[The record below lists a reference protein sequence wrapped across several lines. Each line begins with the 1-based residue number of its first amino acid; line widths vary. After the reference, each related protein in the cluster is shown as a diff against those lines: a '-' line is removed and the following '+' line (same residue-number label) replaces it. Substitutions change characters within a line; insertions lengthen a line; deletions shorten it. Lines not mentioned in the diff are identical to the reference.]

1 MDLYPLIKPL
11 VMRFD
16 PELGH
21 TFAILALRL
30 GLVPPQ
36 PRLAEPV
43 LATRV
48 FGLDFANPVGLAAGF
63 DKNAMAIDAMLAQ
76 GFGCVEVGTVTPRPQ
91 PGNPKPRLFRLVPDR
106 AVINRMGFNNAGM
119 EAMAARLA
127 ARKAK
132 RPGIVGVN
140 LGKNKD
146 TERAVDDYVAG
157 TLCLAPLADYIAIN
171 VSSPN
176 TPGLRALQSREPL
189 VEILAG
195 VRGALDTVEKTH
207 GRRPPLLL
215 KIAPDLTPED
225 LADIAAVCLGE
236 DLNLPEGET
245 GVDGLIVTNTT
256 WARDGLTSPLRGEQ
270 GGLSGAPLMDPS
282 TAVLA
287 AMYRLT
293 QGLLPLVGVGGISTG
308 ADAYAKIRAG
318 ASLVQFYTAMVFDG
332 PALGAKVARELADC
346 LKADGFAHV
355 ADAVGADQ
363 PAVRGAV
370 R

>member
-16 PELGH
+16 PECGH
-21 TFAILALRL
+21 AFAIRALRL

-36 PRLAEPV
+36 PRIAEPV

-48 FGLDFANPVGLAAGF
+48 FGLDFPNPVGLAAGF
-63 DKNAMAIDAMLAQ
+63 DKDAAVADAMLAQ
-76 GFGCVEVGTVTPRPQ
+76 GFGYVEVGSVTPRPQ

-106 AVINRMGFNNAGM
+106 AVINRMGFNNQGM

-127 ARKAK
+127 AR
-132 RPGIVGVN
+132 RRRGIVGVN

-157 TLCLAPLADYIAIN
+157 ARRLAPYADYLAVN

-195 VRGALDTVEKTH
+195 VRAVLDGIAAAG

-225 LADIAAVCLGE
+225 LADIAAVALGDGM
-236 DLNLPEGET
+236 DLAEGET

-256 WARDGLTSPLRGEQ
+256 WARDGLKSPLRSEQ
-270 GGLSGAPLMDPS
+270 GGLSGAPLMEPS
-282 TAVLA
+282 TSVLA

-318 ASLVQFYTAMVFDG
+318 ASLVQLYTAMVFDG
-332 PALGAKVARELADC
+332 PAVGAKVARELAEC

-355 ADAVGADQ
+355 ADAVGADR
-363 PAVRGAV
+363 PAVRGSAP
-370 R
+370 